1 LLLTAAL
8 VGARA
13 LRPPTY
19 LGTLSFRLVEGD
31 VVDPLRTPRPPR
43 ILEEY
48 IYRVALSRGRVERIM
63 KKHQWSNDFLARDP
77 VAAVDQFKYEDIGV
91 EVTQNF
97 FLYDRRASEEPR
109 SATVSIWLKGKDPE
123 KTRAALHD
131 LGAEILGEQE
141 ANRAERLAQAQE
153 VVDGQVAVA
162 RDRLKRLQK
171 RIERLQ
177 SAAARAGEN
186 PNGVMWPE
194 IGVLTHEA
202 PSAIGQ
208 VLALER
214 RASETRFSAAAE
226 RAQLG
231 LTMELFD
238 ESLVADPPILTA
250 GQLAVRSAGV
260 FLILLLLVVAVMGA
274 FDDRVYGPADLAARD
289 LPLFGAL
296 HRFPGDDAGSYRA
309 RAAADRV

>member
-1 LLLTAAL
+1 MPAGSPETWISDEPRFSSVARLVFVRAARRPVRVFLVTLLLTAAL

-141 ANRAERLAQAQE
+141 ANRTGRS
-153 VVDGQVAVA
+153 
-162 RDRLKRLQK
+162 RW
-171 RIERLQ
+171 
-177 SAAARAGEN
+177 RA
-186 PNGVMWPE
+186 
-194 IGVLTHEA
+194 
-202 PSAIGQ
+202 
-208 VLALER
+208 
-214 RASETRFSAAAE
+214 
-226 RAQLG
+226 
-231 LTMELFD
+231 
-238 ESLVADPPILTA
+238 TA
-250 GQLAVRSAGV
+250 
-260 FLILLLLVVAVMGA
+260 
-274 FDDRVYGPADLAARD
+274 
-289 LPLFGAL
+289 
-296 HRFPGDDAGSYRA
+296 
-309 RAAADRV
+309 